1 MKSMKR
7 ILVTMIALL
16 LTALAL
22 TSCSAPDPDVPEGM
36 QVASLDGV
44 EYALYVPETWTVNK
58 NSGVS
63 GAFVS
68 AYDKSNV
75 SLISY
80 VPTTAMTTEQYWA
93 MCEESYKAEFA
104 DYTFIESGTATMAG
118 APAPYYVYTA
128 TIGGQSYKFLQAIAG
143 NNGMFYNLT
152 YTALADQYDTHIEDV
167 MKMIEVFTFR

>member
-152 YTALADQYDTHIEDV
+152 YTALADQYDAHIEDV